1 MLHEIIVG
9 GKNTDNHLRALRRI
23 FQLIKDNNWTLNK
36 KKCKFN
42 KSSVKFLGLIFSSD
56 GIYHDPKKVTS
67 AEEADV
73 PKSKDILRPFLGMA
87 NLSSMFIENYSSI
100 TEKLTASKII
110 WNFKKQFKGLLQV
123 ESFLSEFE
131 KWGYLLC
138 FSI

>member
-87 NLSSMFIENYSSI
+87 NLSSMFI
-100 TEKLTASKII
+100 
-110 WNFKKQFKGLLQV
+110 
-123 ESFLSEFE
+123 
-131 KWGYLLC
+131 
-138 FSI
+138 